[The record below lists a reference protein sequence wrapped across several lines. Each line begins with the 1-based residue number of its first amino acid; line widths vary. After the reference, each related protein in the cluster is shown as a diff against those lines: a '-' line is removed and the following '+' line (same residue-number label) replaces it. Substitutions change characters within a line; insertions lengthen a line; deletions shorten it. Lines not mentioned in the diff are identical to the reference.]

1 MEIKK
6 QLTDPSEDS
15 ETYQNRIR
23 MTKTPHAQPSRFQK
37 AARLCFQTHMMLR
50 ATDLLLTKLLCL
62 SAATAICPAT

>member
-37 AARLCFQTHMMLR
+37 AARMKYHTVTPPRQ
-50 ATDLLLTKLLCL
+50 
-62 SAATAICPAT
+62 IG

>member
-23 MTKTPHAQPSRFQK
+23 MTKTPHAQSSRFQK
-37 AARLCFQTHMMLR
+37 AARMKYHTVTPPR
-50 ATDLLLTKLLCL
+50 R
-62 SAATAICPAT
+62 IG

>member
-37 AARLCFQTHMMLR
+37 AARAKCHMKVINN
-50 ATDLLLTKLLCL
+50 ALT
-62 SAATAICPAT
+62 P

>member
-23 MTKTPHAQPSRFQK
+23 MTKTPHAQSSRFQK
-37 AARLCFQTHMMLR
+37 AAVTEKLNSNRLT
-50 ATDLLLTKLLCL
+50 T
-62 SAATAICPAT
+62 IYI